1 MSLETNEIWNIL
13 KITSNTYAWDVKKS
27 IDGKH
32 SSLEKAWGEKY
43 IQCTWVKFA
52 FVILSMTWSCLLPAH
67 HKKMAITHGPD
78 FMKIFF
84 ISGWFSAITWH
95 TEGRAES
102 NLKEQLSLRDMPA
115 YIRHSVRI
123 RAVMKIFSCIVN
135 FLWTFDLLQN
145 CSAL

>member
-13 KITSNTYAWDVKKS
+13 KITSNTYAWDVKK
-27 IDGKH
+27 KH
-32 SSLEKAWGEKY
+32 WWKTFQFREAWGEKY
-43 IQCTWVKFA
+43 IQCTSEVCIF
-52 FVILSMTWSCLLPAH
+52 ILSMTWSCLLPAH
-67 HKKMAITHGPD
+67 HKKMATTHRPD

-135 FLWTFDLLQN
+135 FLWTLNLLQN